1 MYKRFRYVKS
11 GEITSLGNSSISL
24 TGRLFSS
31 GYGINLL
38 RSGSKHLG
46 SSSGLGLRSNFN
58 IPGRHFN
65 RFKLE
70 PGLRNSTKSL
80 YKSSSLR
87 RSLSCLKKLETVNV
101 IGLQN

>member
-1 MYKRFRYVKS
+1 M
-11 GEITSLGNSSISL
+11 TSLGNSSISL

-31 GYGINLL
+31 GYGTSLL

-46 SSSGLGLRSNFN
+46 NSSGLGLRSSFN
-58 IPGRHFN
+58 IPGRHFS

-70 PGLRNSTKSL
+70 PGLRSSTRSL
-80 YKSSSLR
+80 YKSSSLS

-101 IGLQN
+101 MGLKN